1 MSPPTAV
8 RRHLLRAG
16 TTSLQQLLERVN
28 AALHSRGAATSAR
41 TLAPFAT
48 QLVALDGTTRDD
60 LYRWCPDLRSLPAG
74 CARLLVGKL
83 AGHFDLYAQQWL
95 HLQFR
100 DHVLAKCK
108 VSSSSVGGY

>member
-28 AALHSRGAATSAR
+28 AALHSRSAATSAR

-74 CARLLVGKL
+74 CAHLLVGKL
-83 AGHFDLYAQQWL
+83 AGLFDLYAQQWL

-100 DHVLAKCK
+100 EHVLAKCK